1 MLVPNTL
8 ASGLTSSDGS
18 LTQSLRDTA
27 ASRVGPFTFYF
38 SIDVVIK
45 EKHCMFCEN
54 LNTVSLLL
62 GPTSAFTV
70 RMMKEI
76 SLNCFGSLSKN
87 TYPLMPP
94 RGIVTTPLI
103 DLGDPR

>member
-38 SIDVVIK
+38 FIDVVIK

-70 RMMKEI
+70 
-76 SLNCFGSLSKN
+76 SLNDERNIIELLWVIVEKYLSPN
-87 TYPLMPP
+87 APP
-94 RGIVTTPLI
+94 GNRHHPF
-103 DLGDPR
+103 D